1 MNEELHVKELDG
13 LLESPGHRQRKSW
26 KQYVKL
32 TLPHVALVT
41 FVCIYAMAGAWVFYT
56 IESPH
61 EDRLKVRGVEWVDH
75 LRKELLHLMWNK
87 SRIPDGSAK
96 AAWASTM
103 SGKLKLFNE
112 NLYKAYKGQYV
123 RYGDIRVSKTPLNEQ
138 QQQRVTLLKHRS
150 MKSQHPGGKLWT
162 RSSALFFAATTMAT
176 IGYGNIVPVTAEGR
190 IACVVFALFGAPLAI
205 ITIGDLGKFMSECTI
220 WLYKKIKEIRQALGI
235 KWRMWKLR
243 KSGVVAEIDEELS
256 IHQSLEG
263 SESNQEDETEVP
275 VLLVFAIL
283 LLYMALGGI
292 LFAFLESWTYV
303 DAFYFCFV
311 SLTTIG
317 FGDLVP
323 DRHEFIVIMLIYL
336 GVGLAVT
343 TMCIDL
349 VGIQYLLK
357 RKRAIERKL
366 AMGDVGGAVNM
377 IHQIME
383 ETEPPRKRTF
393 LKSAS
398 QNISHFNEE
407 KASLRSEPSLTPWTL
422 EGVLVDNTYLY
433 EAEKLPTPE
442 LLSGPSPPPSIK
454 SSTISTPLTNSSDSA
469 RSRMYDLWRNMER
482 GGSIESGPDISIH
495 CSISTSPS
503 VYEREN
509 LYENYRSPQPSLMSF
524 QFTFPI
530 PIDFRAIAEVARRAR
545 RVLSCPSLLNRQSSK
560 PPSEPSPPSTI
571 SSTVRTHRSWFEL
584 PIVSNVQYASPPV
597 LLSLPTRARA
607 FPPASSPSNDFPFQF
622 EVPAPFMLS
631 KLAAQVDLLERF
643 DPHLPLHFREGP
655 TAVMRPINKTVD
667 ESVEGAERSPEP
679 ARRGLGPQVF
689 LHIPKLNELRP
700 PTPPTSSRPSSRV
713 SPHLSGRPLWYY
725 NRWEKRRNSLTSTS
739 RPGSSNLQA
748 NIPTQLQPVL
758 KRKKIERLAKRK
770 DPVRTVD
777 WLNISP
783 RAPVLEVVKNDLS
796 TLSETMRS
804 RRPSSSITGS
814 SIVLVSP
821 QNPMGLTCMEEWD
834 SYIQMLD
841 ESMKPRAT
849 SVPSPIPEEPLFVHK
864 DLEFI
869 PLPKPPP
876 PPLPLNRA
884 QEVEFLPYEFEPEP
898 RIIPEVEVELDIE
911 PQVSIVEAEAIA
923 VPSSSVVEPLKLSI
937 GEGDEDVISPV
948 FPDESSDE
956 DTLSPMFEIDLG
968 AFELVDSGI
977 SAEALLSNE
986 DPVIFHKDMPV
997 HSVHHDTVQ
1006 TEAALEN
1013 LMNAP
1018 ESMLSHVVPPTMVA
1032 DNYCFVVDGDRVRM
1046 SDVMGDDEWWRHTSR
1061 PTKHFYSED
1070 LKKFFKVNVIA
1081 TKGKIISARIPSGGP
1096 AFSAGPSTS
1105 HSHSVSASVTSS
1117 MMASSASSTLSAPP
1131 LTGSYPGTALHS
1143 AATTPRS
1150 SFAARSSISSFAG
1163 RGPRGEKVN
1172 LEHVYKVIRVYS
1184 FWRTCTSFH
1193 RIVTMIDKVVP
1204 DLKDTK
1210 EFKKRLFVQYLWRN
1224 AKPYEK
1230 ARVQREFDPR
1240 SQRILRFVTDPAIKK
1255 RVSVMPATTSS
1266 RRTQPSTSE
1275 ETAARQSRTQSRTQ
1289 SRASSTSSKKSK
1301 P

>member
-103 SGKLKLFNE
+103 SGKLKLFNENLYKAYKGQYLFNE

-571 SSTVRTHRSWFEL
+571 SST
-584 PIVSNVQYASPPV
+584 
-597 LLSLPTRARA
+597 
-607 FPPASSPSNDFPFQF
+607 
-622 EVPAPFMLS
+622 
-631 KLAAQVDLLERF
+631 
-643 DPHLPLHFREGP
+643 
-655 TAVMRPINKTVD
+655 
-667 ESVEGAERSPEP
+667 
-679 ARRGLGPQVF
+679 
-689 LHIPKLNELRP
+689 
-700 PTPPTSSRPSSRV
+700 
-713 SPHLSGRPLWYY
+713 
-725 NRWEKRRNSLTSTS
+725 
-739 RPGSSNLQA
+739 
-748 NIPTQLQPVL
+748 
-758 KRKKIERLAKRK
+758 
-770 DPVRTVD
+770 
-777 WLNISP
+777 
-783 RAPVLEVVKNDLS
+783 
-796 TLSETMRS
+796 
-804 RRPSSSITGS
+804 
-814 SIVLVSP
+814 
-821 QNPMGLTCMEEWD
+821 PMGLTCMEEWD